1 MTKKKTA
8 LFLILIV
15 GIILKSCSVDKTKP
29 NIIFILADDLGYG
42 ELGCYGQTK
51 IKTPYLDKLARE
63 GVRFTSHYSGQ
74 TVCSPSRCALMTGM
88 HMGHA
93 SVTNNGNYLKD
104 EDVTIAMLLKKAGY
118 KTGMIGKWG
127 LSKGPDLLSSPNNKG
142 FDYWFGYD
150 NQGFAH
156 FYYPEYM
163 WRNELKV
170 EYPENVN
177 IRDNNGEY
185 QVGKGTYSHDEF
197 TKEALQFV
205 SKNAN
210 NPFFLYLPY
219 NIPHAELT
227 VPEDSKEAYR
237 EFNWPEK
244 PKAEGG
250 GGKKNDAGYGSQY
263 RKGYCAQKEA
273 NLTYAAMIS
282 RMDRDIGSILNL
294 LDSLNLSRN
303 TLVIFSSDNGP
314 SGEGGQSVDFFQSS
328 GFLKGRKRSV
338 YEGGIRIPFIARWTG
353 KIPAGRISD
362 HPSAFWDFLPTACEL
377 AGIEIPVKTD
387 GISYLPELKG
397 DTINQKKHKYLYWKW
412 RNKQVLRVGNW
423 KLLQNNSKDID
434 PGLKY
439 ELYKLD
445 SDISEKHN
453 LAEEKKEIVEQF
465 RVYFDEATK

>member
-1 MTKKKTA
+1 M
-8 LFLILIV
+8 
-15 GIILKSCSVDKTKP
+15 KSCSVDKTKP

-93 SVTNNGNYLKD
+93 SVTNNGGNYLKD

-118 KTGMIGKWG
+118 KTGMIGKGG

-177 IRDNNGEY
+177 IRDDNGEY

-210 NPFFLYLPY
+210 NPFFYIY
-219 NIPHAELT
+219 HIIFH
-227 VPEDSKEAYR
+227 
-237 EFNWPEK
+237 
-244 PKAEGG
+244 
-250 GGKKNDAGYGSQY
+250 
-263 RKGYCAQKEA
+263 
-273 NLTYAAMIS
+273 M
-282 RMDRDIGSILNL
+282 LN
-294 LDSLNLSRN
+294 
-303 TLVIFSSDNGP
+303 
-314 SGEGGQSVDFFQSS
+314 
-328 GFLKGRKRSV
+328 
-338 YEGGIRIPFIARWTG
+338 
-353 KIPAGRISD
+353 
-362 HPSAFWDFLPTACEL
+362 
-377 AGIEIPVKTD
+377 
-387 GISYLPELKG
+387 
-397 DTINQKKHKYLYWKW
+397 
-412 RNKQVLRVGNW
+412 
-423 KLLQNNSKDID
+423 
-434 PGLKY
+434 
-439 ELYKLD
+439 
-445 SDISEKHN
+445 
-453 LAEEKKEIVEQF
+453 
-465 RVYFDEATK
+465 